1 MILSKSNDFYELRIE
16 RYVIKILY
24 MNFLYIENRL
34 LTPMKSQL
42 YKFAYEN
49 ARKFFLFEVFYL
61 KDLRGVIVKENAR
74 LISIAAGVKKKS
86 NVIQNVMIVH
96 LV

>member
-1 MILSKSNDFYELRIE
+1 
-16 RYVIKILY
+16 V
-24 MNFLYIENRL
+24 
-34 LTPMKSQL
+34 
-42 YKFAYEN
+42 YEN

>member
-1 MILSKSNDFYELRIE
+1 
-16 RYVIKILY
+16 

-34 LTPMKSQL
+34 LTPMMSQL

-49 ARKFFLFEVFYL
+49 ARKFFLFEVQRF
-61 KDLRGVIVKENAR
+61 KRCNKENAR